1 MSSGSQNADTHRPT
15 VPKGIMTQPVTGS
28 MIDSRN
34 VYKVSPTKPVVTVSQ
49 QQDIVKI
56 RLTKDESGT
65 GIGYTKSIITSTHP
79 LEDKTDNRT
88 TPQKLNINLAQQP
101 TLQLK
106 TAQNKIVLVKMLP
119 KMPQNGPQV
128 ITAPTVRSSISP
140 TTLALARSVQ
150 GLRPIAHVGSIPIS
164 TVASLAPTT
173 SLPEKKEPC
182 ANQQVQKTESNSLS
196 SLSSCSTLTTTS
208 SSNTSTSASTETDSS
223 NKQIS
228 SPTPSDDSNEKE
240 QPEDLQAHSTIESEN
255 PDESSS
261 IGTGNARMSREM
273 RCLKAS
279 QSSSKIL
286 TEFML
291 DSCSSE
297 KLRKRR
303 RSRVEGEDSRS
314 CGSLTPTSQKRYS
327 MSGRD
332 DDELDDDK
340 GSPSSSLKRSGMR
353 SANAEFSMKQKKFLN
368 SILQHSDGSDN
379 SDNEGDRHSVSKDA
393 RRGTELQ
400 IPVAPKL
407 GWDKF
412 CWRCKTCEPGL
423 ETCAGCIRCFHPVC
437 LKLNPAFFIVEKKW
451 NCPECIKAHS
461 TNDEDSGD
469 KPVKD
474 SNLRIESLTVS
485 LKFAMKRMQQ
495 LKGSSILNPLDKEQF
510 PNYDHF
516 VTNHI
521 DLTTL
526 QNNVTDQKYNSTEAF
541 QADISWIVHNAT
553 IYPVNNKLLAIAKG
567 LMKICKQEINEIE
580 ACNECYFN
588 ANTSKTWFTEVCSK
602 PHLLVWA
609 KLKGFPF
616 WPAKL
621 MSVNV
626 NQLADVRFFGD
637 HDRAWV
643 PIKECFLFCDK
654 DPNTK
659 LQRRTN
665 MAECMREAETYIA
678 KLKKKFGNFSYAEFR
693 TQIEPGKLDEHLEAM
708 IPGVLKKLAENGD
721 SQKAKLMLK
730 IIKTADNFLSVSPI
744 SLSPPIT
751 STPKGKQR
759 DSVSPDKIRE
769 IFGSPKDKSTE
780 ESPKIRLES
789 IQIKDEIRNS
799 ISTPDPVANPT
810 RIYATRKRKSSI
822 SDDVKSKEA
831 IPDALRE
838 PSKRISRLRT
848 STASKVK
855 DDDTSSNASE
865 PVHPAGLRC
874 YISKKRKPSSP
885 APHMVKEPKQN
896 KIESVVLQRESD
908 SWKTVPAGKKS
919 KSASKSSESESEKI
933 ETVQESTVKNQV
945 PATETTSAL
954 ATKSDQEV
962 PKQPTAAATE
972 DIVQEKEVGSKADD
986 GRQGETS
993 GTNKFN
999 ILPLIPLAADEI
1011 KTEPTEEEPPPAL
1024 ASVTKESSA
1033 GPSADLNTSNNS
1045 VAIDST
1051 LSSTSLP
1058 LLPIKSEP
1066 VSDDESPSTNT
1077 QLIVSNTPQSSNQP
1091 TESENQVVIRTSNR
1105 IMVKDINKLTSN
1117 VATRAS
1123 TVLNNNGQP
1132 VVLTPVDKAKVTQ
1145 MFMPKPPVVIQAK
1158 ARKPGPN
1165 QSAAIQNVPTLK
1177 RSIAVAGGG
1186 LPGSLPGLGSNNF
1199 QAGRSTG
1206 NMMHMVHIPSP
1217 LPMANDQAGRIAQ
1230 SNGTV
1235 PPQPRQ
1241 QQPSATATSSN
1252 ESPMSPTVN
1261 NPTQQAT
1268 TSGQAN
1274 AGNATAS
1281 APGSSS
1287 DATRS
1292 VEGEHMMSG
1301 FITPSLAA
1309 AVTET
1314 IVSTPPKLQSRPSGT
1329 LRSEGDCVYPSGA
1342 GPVSQILI
1350 NNSYKMADFF
1360 RSVIEDTLADLSNN
1374 SGALEAK
1381 VKVLE
1386 LEIEKLKHCHQQE
1399 ITKLKHNSDM
1409 VLCEMRKNMELEK
1422 TRIIN
1427 EVRKQCE
1434 IERIRS
1440 VEEAKKKQ
1448 WCVNCG
1454 KEALFYCCWNTSYCD
1469 YPCQQ
1474 QHWATHMNH
1483 CTQSQFNLPSNALAS
1498 KPSTVINSKLTAQHI
1513 TTPKITTVQTL
1524 NLNGR
1529 SGLTIQPTSQVQQQ
1543 QQQQQLIIT
1552 STRGGAQLGKGQP
1565 FQRLMLNPVSG
1576 GPPSY
1581 TIVSNAPSKWPH
1593 QPNALTA
1600 TINSVEQKVVT
1611 CSAVTPTPVGL
1622 LASSSVVAAAVSGGV
1637 LGRPSS
1643 AKSVASEKF
1652 VIGAK

>member
-1 MSSGSQNADTHRPT
+1 M
-15 VPKGIMTQPVTGS
+15 
-28 MIDSRN
+28 
-34 VYKVSPTKPVVTVSQ
+34 
-49 QQDIVKI
+49 
-56 RLTKDESGT
+56 
-65 GIGYTKSIITSTHP
+65 
-79 LEDKTDNRT
+79 
-88 TPQKLNINLAQQP
+88 NINLAQQP

-128 ITAPTVRSSISP
+128 IAASTAARNSISP

-150 GLRPIAHVGSIPIS
+150 GLRPIAHVASTPVS
-164 TVASLAPTT
+164 TVAALAPTT
-173 SLPEKKEPC
+173 SLPERKEPC
-182 ANQQVQKTESNSLS
+182 ENPQQIQKTDSNSMS
-196 SLSSCSTLTTTS
+196 SLSSCSTVTTTASLNS
-208 SSNTSTSASTETDSS
+208 STTTDSTESTETDSSSS

-228 SPTPSDDSNEKE
+228 SPTSSDDSNKEKV
-240 QPEDLQAHSTIESEN
+240 QPEDLQSHSTEDHEHHDDN
-255 PDESSS
+255 GS
-261 IGTGNARMSREM
+261 IGSGSARMSREM

-291 DSCSSE
+291 ESSSSE

-303 RSRVEGEDSRS
+303 RSRNDGEDSRS
-314 CGSLTPTSQKRYS
+314 CGSSTPTSHKRDS
-327 MSGRD
+327 ISGRD

-340 GSPSSSLKRSGMR
+340 SSPLSSGGAKRSGMR

-368 SILQHSDGSDN
+368 SILQHSDDASDN
-379 SDNEGDRHSVSKDA
+379 SDNEGDRHHAAKDVKKS
-393 RRGTELQ
+393 TEVQ
-400 IPVAPKL
+400 IPAAPKP

-423 ETCAGCIRCFHPVC
+423 ETCESCIRSFHPVC

-451 NCPECIKAHS
+451 NCPECIKATHATEAEHS
-461 TNDEDSGD
+461 DE
-469 KPVKD
+469 KPAKD
-474 SNLRIESLTVS
+474 RKLRTESLTVS

-495 LKGSSILNPLDKEQF
+495 LKGSSILNPLVKEQF
-510 PNYDHF
+510 PNYDQF

-526 QNNVTDQKYNSTEAF
+526 QKNIVEQKYCTTEAF
-541 QADISWIVHNAT
+541 HADVCWIVHNAT
-553 IYPVNNKLLAIAKG
+553 IYPANSKLLAIAKG

-609 KLKGFPF
+609 KLKGFPY

-643 PIKECFLFCDK
+643 PTKECYLFCDQ

-659 LQRRTN
+659 LQRRAN

-678 KLKKKFGNFSYAEFR
+678 KLKKKFGTFKYAELR
-693 TQIEPGKLDEHLEAM
+693 TPLDPGSLDEHLEAM

-721 SQKAKLMLK
+721 SQRDKLLLK

-744 SLSPPIT
+744 SPTPPTT
-751 STPKGKQR
+751 STPKAAKKQR
-759 DSVSPDKIRE
+759 ESVSPEKVRDF
-769 IFGSPKDKSTE
+769 FGSPKDKPPE
-780 ESPKIRLES
+780 EPPKIRSGSL
-789 IQIKDEIRNS
+789 QIKDEIRNS
-799 ISTPDPVANPT
+799 ISTPESVTTGAAP
-810 RIYATRKRKSSI
+810 RRSATRKRKSVSE
-822 SDDVKSKEA
+822 DAKPKEVTTPEA
-831 IPDALRE
+831 PLRE
-838 PSKRISRLRT
+838 PSKRISLRSSAT
-848 STASKVK
+848 GKLK
-855 DDDTSSNASE
+855 DEETSSNASE
-865 PVHPAGLRC
+865 PPPPVQPTGVARC
-874 YISKKRKPSSP
+874 HATRKRKLSSP
-885 APHMVKEPKQN
+885 IPTNTVKEAKQS

-908 SWKTVPAGKKS
+908 SWKTVPAGTGKKS
-919 KSASKSSESESEKI
+919 SQSVSKSSESESEKMDTAP
-933 ETVQESTVKNQV
+933 EPPTNVANDDASAPQTAPTNVTDDV
-945 PATETTSAL
+945 PAPAPAPQAPPTNVTDDAPAPAPQAAPTTTA
-954 ATKSDQEV
+954 DQQEHTQ
-962 PKQPTAAATE
+962 PTTTADKQEHTQPTAVVAKNTE
-972 DIVQEKEVGSKADD
+972 QEKEQASKADN
-986 GRQGETS
+986 GPQSEPIA
-993 GTNKFN
+993 NKFD
-999 ILPLIPLAADEI
+999 ILPLVPLVADEI
-1011 KTEPTEEEPPPAL
+1011 KTEPTEEEPPPAAAPP
-1024 ASVTKESSA
+1024 ASEENPVAEPTK
-1033 GPSADLNTSNNS
+1033 DLNNSNNS
-1045 VAIDST
+1045 SVAMDSST
-1051 LSSTSLP
+1051 LTSTSLP

-1066 VSDDESPSTNT
+1066 VSDDESSPR
-1077 QLIVSNTPQSSNQP
+1077 NTPAVVLNPPQLSSNQP
-1091 TESENQVVIRTSNR
+1091 TANVNQVVIRTSNR
-1105 IMVKDINKLTSN
+1105 IMVKDINKLTN
-1117 VATRAS
+1117 QVAIRAQS
-1123 TVLNNNGQP
+1123 AALNNNSQP
-1132 VVLTPVDKAKVTQ
+1132 VVLTPVDKAKLPQKFVTR
-1145 MFMPKPPVVIQAK
+1145 PPPVIVQAK
-1158 ARKPGPN
+1158 ARKPATN
-1165 QSAAIQNVPTLK
+1165 QPPTAVQNAAALK
-1177 RSIAVAGGG
+1177 RTIPGVTTIGGGQSSIAAGT
-1186 LPGSLPGLGSNNF
+1186 SSF
-1199 QAGRSTG
+1199 QAGRNAG

-1217 LPMANDQAGRIAQ
+1217 LPMASSDQARRTDQ
-1230 SNGTV
+1230 SNGGTV
-1235 PPQPRQ
+1235 HSQPRQ
-1241 QQPSATATSSN
+1241 QHPASTTTAATSSN
-1252 ESPMSPTVN
+1252 DSPATTST
-1261 NPTQQAT
+1261 AT
-1268 TSGQAN
+1268 TSGGQPNVATTN
-1274 AGNATAS
+1274 PTATA
-1281 APGSSS
+1281 APGGP
-1287 DATRS
+1287 DAVPTNPA
-1292 VEGEHMMSG
+1292 EGGEHMMSG

-1314 IVSTPPKLQSRPSGT
+1314 IVSAPPKLQSRPSGT

-1399 ITKLKHNSDM
+1399 ITKLKHNSDL

-1440 VEEAKKKQ
+1440 IEEAKKKQ

-1498 KPSTVINSKLTAQHI
+1498 KPSTVINNKLTTQHI
-1513 TTPKITTVQTL
+1513 STPKITTVQTL

-1529 SGLTIQPTSQVQQQ
+1529 SGLTIQPASQVQQQQ

-1552 STRGGAQLGKGQP
+1552 STRSGAQLGKGQP
-1565 FQRLMLNPVSG
+1565 FQRLVN
-1576 GPPSY
+1576 
-1581 TIVSNAPSKWPH
+1581 
-1593 QPNALTA
+1593 
-1600 TINSVEQKVVT
+1600 
-1611 CSAVTPTPVGL
+1611 
-1622 LASSSVVAAAVSGGV
+1622 
-1637 LGRPSS
+1637 
-1643 AKSVASEKF
+1643 
-1652 VIGAK
+1652 